1 MTDQPPKQ
9 SDSLRKTIKKYQTQ
23 QIQRLEEA
31 QRTSQS
37 VPVVSPP
44 SVVKSPTIPPVAVQS
59 ETASLDKLA
68 TRTVEVVIART
79 GWTSQQQAI
88 VAGAALLIVLVCLGG
103 GLLALGQITQ
113 PTPTPTYVPLPTVTA
128 ADVLKHLR
136 QVGVAVINVQTLSV
150 PNTTWAAKQGVQFE
164 ARQGDTS
171 GIFLILS
178 YDPAS
183 QAGVDAFRA
192 GSDAHFKQWQLAQLN
207 NILLL
212 SAPSTSNALNQ
223 AIGSHLTQYLVA
235 PYRDFLSTV
244 TPTPLAH

>member
-113 PTPTPTYVPLPTVTA
+113 PTPTPTFVPLPIVNA

-136 QVGVAVINVQTLSV
+136 QVGVAVTNVQNLTV
-150 PNTTWAAKQGVQFE
+150 PNVTWAANQGVQFE
-164 ARQGDTS
+164 ARQGSDS
-171 GIFLILS
+171 GTFLVLS
-178 YDPAS
+178 YAS
-183 QAGVDAFRA
+183 TSRAGIDAFRA
-192 GSDAHFKQWQLAQLN
+192 GSDAHLKQWGLAQID

-212 SAPSTSNALNQ
+212 SAPNTSVALIQ
-223 AIGSHLTQYLVA
+223 AIGSHLTQYLVS
-235 PYRDFLSTV
+235 PYRDFLSTA
-244 TPTPLAH
+244 TPTASTH

>member
-23 QIQRLEEA
+23 QTQRIEEA
-31 QRTSQS
+31 KHTSQN
-37 VPVVSPP
+37 VPVAAPRAVVNPP
-44 SVVKSPTIPPVAVQS
+44 TTPLPTTKPEA
-59 ETASLDKLA
+59 AALNKLA
-68 TRTVEVVIART
+68 TRTVEVVAARA
-79 GWTSQQQAI
+79 GWTSQQWVIATG
-88 VAGAALLIVLVCLGG
+88 AGLLILLICLGG
-103 GLLALGQITQ
+103 SLIALGQATQ
-113 PTPTPTYVPLPTVTA
+113 PSPTPTFVSLPIVNA